1 MHSLFIFTP
10 EGDVFIGVLWI
21 SVFTP
26 VVPEVLYMKKYAA
39 IWQLLLASK
48 HTH

>member
-1 MHSLFIFTP
+1 MFK
-10 EGDVFIGVLWI
+10 GVLWI

-26 VVPEVLYMKKYAA
+26 VAPEVLYMKKYAA
-39 IWQLLLASK
+39 IWQLLLALE